1 MSSSLVL
8 SPMFQPQWITGP
20 VTVVAGVVTAQ
31 SSNPLVFAPTGVT
44 AVPAGVS
51 YLIQRMQVTNTTGTP
66 ITLVIWRIPSG
77 GIVGANSNIV
87 VPGIVIPANSY
98 TYPYFIPKALQGIVL
113 QPGDSLYAGTSTANT
128 LTISGDGALI
138 S

>member
-8 SPMFQPQWITGP
+8 SPMFQPQWITGT
-20 VTVVAGVVTAQ
+20 VTVAAGVVTAQ
-31 SSNPLVFAPTGVT
+31 SSNPLIFAPTGATV
-44 AVPAGVS
+44 VPAGVS
-51 YLIQRMQVTNTTGTP
+51 YLIQRMQVSNTTGVP

-77 GIVGANSNIV
+77 GVLGANSSIV
-87 VPGIVIPANSY
+87 VPGIVIPANSF

-113 QPGDSLYAGTSTANT
+113 QPGDALFAGTSTPNT
-128 LTISGDGALI
+128 LTVSADGAII